1 VDGGGFFVES
11 MRLII
16 RHIAESGNLEGC
28 IIMKCLRT
36 WLTGTLPVAI
46 LLSGL
51 FACQGQPVAESGLTV
66 PFKLERNK
74 IIIPTKVNG
83 SRPLNLILDTGM
95 RFDGV
100 YLFRK
105 ELADELDMTG
115 AIDVRVPGA
124 GSGEA
129 STAQMIESGS
139 LTFGDITVD
148 SQRVIISSSPHTQR
162 FPTDGVIGWNLFGH
176 YAAEVDYDRELIIL
190 HDTAEIAP
198 DSSWTMIPVTMKDG
212 LPFFDAKIEVVA
224 GEVVPVTLYI
234 DLASSD
240 ALEMLV
246 SENQKYTIPDSVQ
259 QSQLGV
265 GLSGEIRGT
274 RGTSQR
280 AWIGDYSLSMIPTS
294 FAPADVRSKQEGA
307 DGILGNRFMSRFNTI
322 YDYTHSRLYLK
333 PSKYYEEPF

>member
-1 VDGGGFFVES
+1 
-11 MRLII
+11 MRLL
-16 RHIAESGNLEGC
+16 RRWPGC
-28 IIMKCLRT
+28 VLLALFLISS
-36 WLTGTLPVAI
+36 
-46 LLSGL
+46 LSG
-51 FACQGQPVAESGLTV
+51 CGNKPVAESGLKV

-74 IIIPTKVNG
+74 IIIPTRING
-83 SRPLNLILDTGM
+83 SRPMKLILDTGM

-105 ELADELDMTG
+105 ELADEIDMTD

-129 STAQMIESGS
+129 STAKMIESGS
-139 LTFGDITVD
+139 LTFGNVTVD

-190 HDTAEIAP
+190 HDTAEVAP
-198 DSSWTMIPVTMKDG
+198 DSSWTMVPVTMKDG
-212 LPFFDAKIEVVA
+212 LPFFDAEVEVVD

-246 SENQKYTIPDSVQ
+246 GEEQKFSMPDSLEQ
-259 QSQLGV
+259 GNLAT
-265 GLSGEIRGT
+265 GLSGEINGSRGISK
-274 RGTSQR
+274 RLR
-280 AWIGDYSLSMIPTS
+280 IGDYSLSLIPTS
-294 FAPADVRSKQEGA
+294 FAPAKVRSKQEGA
-307 DGILGNRFMSRFNTI
+307 DGILGNGCMSRFNTI
-322 YDYTHSRLYLK
+322 YDYAHSRLYLK
-333 PSKYYEEPF
+333 PSKYYGESF

>member
-1 VDGGGFFVES
+1 MRHSRRWPGGVF
-11 MRLII
+11 L
-16 RHIAESGNLEGC
+16 AL
-28 IIMKCLRT
+28 LL
-36 WLTGTLPVAI
+36 LTGFPGCN
-46 LLSGL
+46 S
-51 FACQGQPVAESGLTV
+51 QPVAESGPSV

-74 IIIPTKVNG
+74 IIIPTSING
-83 SRPLNLILDTGM
+83 SRPMRLILDTGM

-105 ELADELDMTG
+105 ELADEIDMTG

-129 STAQMIESGS
+129 STAKMTESGS
-139 LTFGDITVD
+139 LTFGDVTVD

-198 DSSWTMIPVTMKDG
+198 DSSWTMIPVTMQDG
-212 LPFFDAKIEVVA
+212 LPFFNARVEVVE

-246 SENQKYTIPDSVQ
+246 SENQKYTMPDSIQ
-259 QSQLGV
+259 QSSLGV
-265 GLSGEIRGT
+265 GLSGEIHGS
-274 RGTSQR
+274 RGTSRQV
-280 AWIGDYSLSMIPTS
+280 WIGDYSLSTIPTS
-294 FAPADVRSKQEGA
+294 FAPAKVRSKQEGA
-307 DGILGNRFMSRFNTI
+307 DGILGNWYMMRFNTI
-322 YDYTHSRLYLK
+322 YDYTHNRLFLK
-333 PSKYYEEPF
+333 PSKYYKEPF